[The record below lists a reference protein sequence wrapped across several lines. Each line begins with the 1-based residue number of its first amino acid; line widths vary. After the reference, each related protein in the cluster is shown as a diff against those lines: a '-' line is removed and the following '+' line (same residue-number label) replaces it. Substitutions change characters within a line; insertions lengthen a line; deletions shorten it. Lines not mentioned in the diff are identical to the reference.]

1 MIGSFQEL
9 AAIFSHGTQFS
20 RLACENKRAGAISR
34 LRKPD
39 GRAAAAAASRAVISS
54 PRGDR

>member
-39 GRAAAAAASRAVISS
+39 GRAAAAAALTGSDQLATR
-54 PRGDR
+54 